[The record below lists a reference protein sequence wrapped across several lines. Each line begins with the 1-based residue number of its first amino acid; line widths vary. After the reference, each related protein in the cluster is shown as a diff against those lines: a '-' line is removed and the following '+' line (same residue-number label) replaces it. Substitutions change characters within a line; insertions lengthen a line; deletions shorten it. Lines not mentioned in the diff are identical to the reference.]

1 MFINTPSFS
10 SNLQAVRRE
19 VFEESRVLVAD
30 VAVVGSQPWPVGR
43 YGGCELMLGC
53 LGKARNY
60 EVLVNTD
67 EVRVLSYR
75 TCMVTDFHD
84 CLKLSLVKS
93 SRWVGLGKARN
104 YEVLST
110 RTRCVRHV
118 LGT

>member
-1 MFINTPSFS
+1 MPALAHLGSLMHS
-10 SNLQAVRRE
+10 QAVRRE

-67 EVRVLSYR
+67 EVRAPCS
-75 TCMVTDFHD
+75 
-84 CLKLSLVKS
+84 
-93 SRWVGLGKARN
+93 
-104 YEVLST
+104 
-110 RTRCVRHV
+110 
-118 LGT
+118 